1 MPFPWPALTER
12 HRLKLRGR
20 TPVLSF
26 HYLKHAQVPSRCL
39 CVPLTLHEIRCQ
51 SALDC
56 QQSPGLSASGWMEA
70 QGRFRP
76 MLIQSAGEPG
86 DSGWPSL
93 VTQTNILP
101 KEHPRAASTNCSE
114 ATPSSAS
121 TAPALPSGVPEN
133 KEQDAPLLHL
143 SPEQIRNLQHSR
155 SRLAL
160 VPCTVLR
167 RDRFL
172 DPSPPRPLH
181 SHPICIWP
189 WKWTTLQMWLAWPN
203 RGTFIS
209 TLLGIM
215 FLLM

>member
-1 MPFPWPALTER
+1 MRSGVSLPLTASSHQGLAPQVEW
-12 HRLKLRGR
+12 KLRGDSD
-20 TPVLSF
+20 PCLS
-26 HYLKHAQVPSRCL
+26 
-39 CVPLTLHEIRCQ
+39 
-51 SALDC
+51 
-56 QQSPGLSASGWMEA
+56 SPQES
-70 QGRFRP
+70 Q
-76 MLIQSAGEPG
+76 G

-93 VTQTNILP
+93 VTQTNFLP
-101 KEHPRAASTNCSE
+101 KEHPRAASINCSE